1 MVGSVLV
8 ERMLAEKD
16 FAQDFEATF
25 FTTSNVGGKGP
36 EVGKDSPPLV
46 DAFRCVRQTCRWRG
60 GGRKPRWANAINENR
75 DSDRTSENTRKHAR
89 ERRDMGSDGGEE
101 RKST

>member
-1 MVGSVLV
+1 MGWRGMVGSVLV

-16 FAQDFEATF
+16 FEQDFEPTF

-46 DAFRCVRQTCRWRG
+46 DAYRYHEPPIPIPCRRSCLSACVANLFR
-60 GGRKPRWANAINENR
+60 
-75 DSDRTSENTRKHAR
+75 
-89 ERRDMGSDGGEE
+89 
-101 RKST
+101 